1 MSEER
6 FFLYDEQEETSTR
19 FVSFMGEAHRYDLA
33 IMTTDRYYGK
43 KLVIDIQGSHYA
55 IIGQDDVE
63 EPGYLEHAFNLNEF
77 EAEELREFL
86 REVI

>member
-1 MSEER
+1 MSDER
-6 FFLYDEQEETSTR
+6 FYLYDEQEETNTR
-19 FVSFMGEAHRYDLA
+19 FVSFMGESHRYDLA

-43 KLVIDIQGSHYA
+43 KIIIDLQGSHYA
-55 IIGQDDVE
+55 IVGQDDVE
-63 EPGYLEHAFNLNEF
+63 EPGYLEHAYNLSEF

>member
-1 MSEER
+1 MSEDQ
-6 FFLYDEQEETSTR
+6 FFLYDDQEETNTR
-19 FVSFMGEAHRYDLA
+19 FVSFMGENHRYDLA

-43 KLVIDIQGSHYA
+43 KIVIDLQGSHYA

-63 EPGYLEHAFNLNEF
+63 EPGYLEHVYNLTEV

-86 REVI
+86 RQVI

>member
-1 MSEER
+1 MSEDQ
-6 FFLYDEQEETSTR
+6 FFLYDDQEETNTR

-43 KLVIDIQGSHYA
+43 KIVIDLQGSHYA

-63 EPGYLEHAFNLNEF
+63 EPGYLEHVYNLAEV

-86 REVI
+86 RQVI